1 MSTLATFS
9 LRTLISWWTFT
20 QARRTTPYL
29 RANRLDEVER
39 KEGEGFFEVVSLR
52 FLARLDAS
60 LSESLMVMGILFPES
75 RPISVKRVLTE
86 GEKRI

>member
-29 RANRLDEVER
+29 RVNRLDEVER

-86 GEKRI
+86 GE